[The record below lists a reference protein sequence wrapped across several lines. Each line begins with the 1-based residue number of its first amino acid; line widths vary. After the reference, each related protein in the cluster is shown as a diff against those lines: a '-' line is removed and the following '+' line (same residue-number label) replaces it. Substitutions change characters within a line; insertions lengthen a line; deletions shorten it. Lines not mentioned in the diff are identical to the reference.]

1 MENLITIKSI
11 NAVRSLVKG
20 KDMYALCSSVKK
32 DVMYQKMKKETMSL
46 PAHKFTTENE
56 LVRVKDR
63 DGFIT
68 FYVILIKDGYVFYM
82 KKDYLNEFGEGNLWP
97 LMSTYKFGKITKDVS
112 AKKLWKTNLKNVD
125 IIENRCVLASQE

>member
-1 MENLITIKSI
+1 MLKHLFDALFYSE
-11 NAVRSLVKG
+11 
-20 KDMYALCSSVKK
+20 KDKIYN
-32 DVMYQKMKKETMSL
+32 KMKKEIMSL

-68 FYVILIKDGYVFYM
+68 FYAILIKDEYVFYM
-82 KKDYLNEFGEGNLWP
+82 EKDFLNKFGENNLWP
-97 LMSTYKFGKITKDVS
+97 LMSTYKFGKLTKDVS
-112 AKKLWKTNLKNVD
+112 AKKLWKTNLKDVD

>member
-1 MENLITIKSI
+1 MFDTI
-11 NAVRSLVKG
+11 L
-20 KDMYALCSSVKK
+20 DLFSSEKNI
-32 DVMYQKMKKETMSL
+32 MFRRMKKEIMSL
-46 PAHKFTTENE
+46 PAHKFTTDTE

-68 FYVILIKDGYVFYM
+68 FYAILIKDEYVFYM
-82 KKDYLNEFGEGNLWP
+82 EKDFLNEFGENNLWP
-97 LMSTYKFGKITKDVS
+97 LMSTYKFGKLIKNVS